1 MSGSDPGWLSRYI
14 HLPLNQWPFWAR
26 GCHARSTASVHGAA
40 AISAHA
46 AAAGVSLPRGHA
58 TSSVASRLQL
68 DSVCSRLTPRF
79 AASLSAALDALRAD
93 SFLSADASS
102 PLALESLPSAA
113 DPSPDPPDL
122 PHLVTAAES
131 VATRVSASYAS
142 LPPGVASVDFVL
154 ENPLNAL
161 WTLLLTAALSLDGWD
176 VRTTSYCKKDSWFLA
191 LGSLGYRKT
200 SLAS

>member
-68 DSVCSRLTPRF
+68 DSVCSRLSPRF

-93 SFLSADASS
+93 SFLSADACVGYKGVGGG
-102 PLALESLPSAA
+102 PHFQLPTSKWI
-113 DPSPDPPDL
+113 
-122 PHLVTAAES
+122 
-131 VATRVSASYAS
+131 RVFY
-142 LPPGVASVDFVL
+142 
-154 ENPLNAL
+154 
-161 WTLLLTAALSLDGWD
+161 
-176 VRTTSYCKKDSWFLA
+176 
-191 LGSLGYRKT
+191 
-200 SLAS
+200 